1 MCRDLILNKNNAQTY
16 KEHYG
21 QQYKSLGNKWRNLTN
36 LITGKQFTVKPPVSN
51 LATKIS
57 SLCGYKTGSLMRPYW
72 VCLIGSEVCPMFKCP
87 IYVNSQFQEKN
98 LKLPL
103 RNFCLLYFPGMWCY
117 NTVSNFHSIIGQVVA
132 YGSLKTRKQSKFEII
147 SSESGHGCL
156 RELATCKRWELLVH
170 CKTGHWGEVVATGR
184 STFVLREQ

>member
-98 LKLPL
+98 LKLHWEISVSCTFQECDVTTPYPI
-103 RNFCLLYFPGMWCY
+103 FTLLSVKW
-117 NTVSNFHSIIGQVVA
+117 
-132 YGSLKTRKQSKFEII
+132 
-147 SSESGHGCL
+147 
-156 RELATCKRWELLVH
+156 LL
-170 CKTGHWGEVVATGR
+170 TGV
-184 STFVLREQ
+184 